1 MTIIL
6 YFLIVLLG
14 AVVQSVTGF
23 GFGIFVV
30 SLLPLLLPLQQTVA
44 ILVVLSIV
52 MNFQLAW
59 KLRAH
64 VEWKTMLPTLLSG
77 ILFQSLCVPLL
88 FLVDAGILRR
98 ILGAV
103 LIGFALFFAFVKE
116 RIRLK
121 KSPANAVI
129 AGGLTGLFNTF
140 NIGGPPTVLY
150 YFYVCQ
156 DNEAYLATTQMTFLI
171 SSVCNCASHL
181 AYGNLNASV
190 FLYAALG
197 VAAVLPGTYLGY
209 RIFQRLNKEILGKA
223 IYLLIGAMGLLQL
236 LTAG

>member
-1 MTIIL
+1 MPKACP
-6 YFLIVLLG
+6 YKSVKALLWNDDI
-14 AVVQSVTGF
+14 F
-23 GFGIFVV
+23 MHIFVV

-129 AGGLTGLFNTF
+129 AGGLTGLFNRSEEHTS
-140 NIGGPPTVLY
+140 
-150 YFYVCQ
+150 
-156 DNEAYLATTQMTFLI
+156 E
-171 SSVCNCASHL
+171 
-181 AYGNLNASV
+181 
-190 FLYAALG
+190 
-197 VAAVLPGTYLGY
+197 
-209 RIFQRLNKEILGKA
+209 
-223 IYLLIGAMGLLQL
+223 LQSR
-236 LTAG
+236 